1 MLLRR
6 SNILASRF
14 FTLDIFTLFA
24 YRVANFDCA
33 VSVASAALLYS
44 SDNHPKRP
52 TQHPAQSPPN
62 GNDKCATHARDMC
75 PRHVPS
81 TRRTA
86 AAIYEYMLQVRSPT
100 FACHAFSAGSSTARK
115 ATGERQEQAQHVQ
128 DNLVSCPHPSSCHC
142 CPCRCC
148 CCCCSSSL
156 LIHYNERT
164 E

>member
-44 SDNHPKRP
+44 SRNHPKRP
-52 TQHPAQSPPN
+52 SQPRPMTTQWQRQVR
-62 GNDKCATHARDMC
+62 DTCA
-75 PRHVPS
+75 RHVPS

-148 CCCCSSSL
+148 CCCCCCSSSL

>member
-1 MLLRR
+1 MLIALQI
-6 SNILASRF
+6 STVLSVWQVPRF
-14 FTLDIFTLFA
+14 YTAQTTTPNAQPNPTPRPITTQWQRQVRDT
-24 YRVANFDCA
+24 CA
-33 VSVASAALLYS
+33 
-44 SDNHPKRP
+44 
-52 TQHPAQSPPN
+52 
-62 GNDKCATHARDMC
+62 
-75 PRHVPS
+75 RHVPS

-86 AAIYEYMLQVRSPT
+86 AAIYEYTCMLQVRSPT

-148 CCCCSSSL
+148 CCCCCSSL